1 MAPMGGAAYVA
12 TTVRLRARAPARAS
26 MPHASRGA
34 LMACRPWECAGAEI
48 FDILRSA
55 ATARCLLS
63 WSMPT
68 PRTHHTGGS
77 GGSLVQVES
86 AASRPHC
93 ALRACLWP
101 RHRIDLQAVSEA
113 TSGHQWLVMGGTSAG
128 GGRTVTW
135 TYGGSCGTAL
145 RDGSHGV
152 LWSSLVGVAA
162 CNSHL

>member
-68 PRTHHTGGS
+68 PRGRQRRQPGPS
-77 GGSLVQVES
+77 GERRFTTSLCS
-86 AASRPHC
+86 AGVSMASSPHRS
-93 ALRACLWP
+93 ASGVR
-101 RHRIDLQAVSEA
+101 
-113 TSGHQWLVMGGTSAG
+113 GHQWPPVA
-128 GGRTVTW
+128 
-135 TYGGSCGTAL
+135 
-145 RDGSHGV
+145 RDG
-152 LWSSLVGVAA
+152 WYQCWWWA
-162 CNSHL
+162 NSHLDLWWQLWDCFTRRVPWGALELLGRRSGM

>member
-1 MAPMGGAAYVA
+1 MLLEERSRRVVRVFVHEQNSLRFYDRRLLRAAYY
-12 TTVRLRARAPARAS
+12 RGRC
-26 MPHASRGA
+26 PHHA
-34 LMACRPWECAGAEI
+34 
-48 FDILRSA
+48 
-55 ATARCLLS
+55 
-63 WSMPT
+63 
-68 PRTHHTGGS
+68 GGS

-86 AASRPHC
+86 AASRPHR
-93 ALRACLWP
+93 ALRACQWP

-128 GGRTVTW
+128 GGRTATW

-162 CNSHL
+162 CNSQILGTLMVPSSDPR